1 MRSRLWIFGV
11 LLLTVMVSSST
22 FAQHVADPAALRS
35 AVNAAENVD
44 RANRAVVLRALERE
58 DVRLLADRI
67 GVDMQNATSA
77 VQALSGSELA
87 ELADPARTLVL
98 DQSGGAST
106 VVISTTT
113 LLLVLIIVV
122 LLAA

>member
-1 MRSRLWIFGV
+1 MRSRLWMFGV
-11 LLLTVMVSSST
+11 LLMTVMVSSST

-35 AVNAAENVD
+35 AVNAAESAD
-44 RANRAVVLRALERE
+44 QANRTVVLRALERE
-58 DVRLLADRI
+58 DVRMMADRL
-67 GVDMQNATSA
+67 GVDIKHATSA

-113 LLLVLIIVV
+113 LLLILILVVV
-122 LLAA
+122 LAN

>member
-1 MRSRLWIFGV
+1 MRSRLKIFGV
-11 LLLTVMVSSST
+11 LLMTVMVTSSA
-22 FAQHVADPAALRS
+22 FAQHVADPTALRS
-35 AVNAAENVD
+35 AITTAETAD
-44 RANRAVVLRALERE
+44 SANRAVVLRALDRD
-58 DVRLLADRI
+58 DVRLMADRL
-67 GVDMQNATSA
+67 GVDMKNATSA

-113 LLLVLIIVV
+113 LLLVLILVV
-122 LLAA
+122 LLAN